1 MRVNGTT
8 REGRVVAVAGIDG
21 SGKSSVI
28 RRFAELYPEA
38 RGGMLALTCPTYHET
53 PNAPFARLSERL
65 QRFSRVSDALR
76 SFELKGAAMYLQMT
90 LHGPVERC
98 LLDTYRPSLLLTE
111 HHSLVATLAYGA
123 IYTMLIRKHADA
135 SLEAPLREKLDAIA
149 PGSYDEIVHWAAL
162 HAERTGTT
170 ASVFELGL
178 TMATVLQRPRAEVI
192 VDLTRRYGTGLP
204 DVVLLLDLPAQI
216 AVDRLRGR
224 GDAQGELHEQAPM
237 LEQLRR
243 QYLDVADYLQR
254 EHPEVQTVVMDATSA
269 GGVDEVL
276 RDVMQRIGI
285 EADGA
290 HR

>member
-1 MRVNGTT
+1 
-8 REGRVVAVAGIDG
+8 
-21 SGKSSVI
+21 
-28 RRFAELYPEA
+28 
-38 RGGMLALTCPTYHET
+38 MLALTCPTYHET

-123 IYTMLIRKHADA
+123 IYTMLICKHADA
-135 SLEAPLREKLDAIA
+135 SLEAPLREKLDAVA

-192 VDLTRRYGTGLP
+192 VRSDAPLWHGAARRG
-204 DVVLLLDLPAQI
+204 VAARPAG
-216 AVDRLRGR
+216 ADRGR
-224 GDAQGELHEQAPM
+224 PPPWPWRCARRALARAGADAGEAAPPVS
-237 LEQLRR
+237 RR
-243 QYLDVADYLQR
+243 R
-254 EHPEVQTVVMDATSA
+254 
-269 GGVDEVL
+269 
-276 RDVMQRIGI
+276 
-285 EADGA
+285 
-290 HR
+290 